1 MKEEVLRGEGEKGV
15 TATPPPRTAFEPAE
29 LEFIRFSAQDVITT
43 SSGTGINGIED
54 FFNLDGTI
62 NGGEQE

>member
-1 MKEEVLRGEGEKGV
+1 MVGSKRG
-15 TATPPPRTAFEPAE
+15 TYNTPPRTAFEPAE

-54 FFNLDGTI
+54 FFNPDGTI